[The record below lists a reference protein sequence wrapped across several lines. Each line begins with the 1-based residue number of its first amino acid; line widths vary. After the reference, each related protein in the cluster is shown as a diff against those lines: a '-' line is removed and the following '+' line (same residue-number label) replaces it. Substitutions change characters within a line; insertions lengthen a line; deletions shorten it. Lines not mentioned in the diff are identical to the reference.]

1 MDIERDTRP
10 SDSPYA
16 SEICAV
22 YCQGKG
28 PLYINRDL
36 LRRSNELFSAAV
48 VEDNFSSTIGDVH
61 LEDVT
66 FDTGHAIIHYLVTN
80 TYQCLRPRVE
90 VTERKNALEF
100 VTALRV
106 YIAAE
111 KLSLNELRELARE
124 ELVRL
129 GDKLELPTLIKV
141 MEETISSFEVLP
153 GITAYIESRLLSFSK
168 EGSQATADRLLTD
181 IGVPDTLSKV
191 LFRSIILMKA
201 SERSLAVGPTIQQGA
216 VDRPGIALLPK
227 IEAMK
232 LAEAQ
237 AEERSTQEALRKAE
251 EIAVAEEMAEMREL
265 RCKKAIRGKLTSRQ
279 KRRLHELLDKAT
291 KRDEDKVARQ
301 AKESEAEV
309 AKTKPMAK
317 NESSI
322 SFTDDEEQTFP
333 QPDDGNDTGSGL
345 SSIFSRG
352 HVKRPFN
359 MFHTSGDKLFGLP
372 LDQSDDETDNSS
384 DVANPLTPSFSQAS
398 SSFY

>member
-1 MDIERDTRP
+1 MRL
-10 SDSPYA
+10 PYA

-48 VEDNFSSTIGDVH
+48 VEDNFSSTLGDVH

-66 FDTGHAIIHYLVTN
+66 FDTGHVIIHYLVTN

-191 LFRSIILMKA
+191 LFRSIVLMKA
-201 SERSLAVGPTIQQGA
+201 SERSLAVEPTIQQGA
-216 VDRPGIALLPK
+216 VDRPGIALLSK
-227 IEAMK
+227 VEAMK

-237 AEERSTQEALRKAE
+237 AEERATQEALHKAE
-251 EIAVAEEMAEMREL
+251 EIAVAEEMTEMREL

-279 KRRLHELLDKAT
+279 KRRFHELLDKAT
-291 KRDEDKVARQ
+291 KRDEDKVTRQ
-301 AKESEAEV
+301 AKESEAEL
-309 AKTKPMAK
+309 AKTKPQVK

-322 SFTDDEEQTFP
+322 SFTDDEDQTLP

-352 HVKRPFN
+352 
-359 MFHTSGDKLFGLP
+359 KLHPITTLI
-372 LDQSDDETDNSS
+372 
-384 DVANPLTPSFSQAS
+384 
-398 SSFY
+398 